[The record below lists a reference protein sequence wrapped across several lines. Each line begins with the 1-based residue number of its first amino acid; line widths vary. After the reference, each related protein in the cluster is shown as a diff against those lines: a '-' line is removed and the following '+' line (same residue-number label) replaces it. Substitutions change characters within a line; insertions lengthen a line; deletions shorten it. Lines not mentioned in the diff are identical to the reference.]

1 MHNVQSQCKNKEKNL
16 KCHVFKL
23 VLFFNIANKCTL
35 RDVCMCFTNQTYLS
49 EQKCPETF
57 I

>member
-35 RDVCMCFTNQTYLS
+35 RDVCMCFTNQTYLT